1 MLSGIGLGAQPD
13 EHMHHK
19 AGHKQKPP
27 AVHTAGAT
35 GTGRTLR
42 TSRPDTTDRTGTT
55 DMTDMTGITGITG
68 AMHPAVSQLRHITLH
83 LENRKGDNALASA
96 ITLQQP

>member
-1 MLSGIGLGAQPD
+1 
-13 EHMHHK
+13 
-19 AGHKQKPP
+19 
-27 AVHTAGAT
+27 
-35 GTGRTLR
+35 
-42 TSRPDTTDRTGTT
+42 
-55 DMTDMTGITGITG
+55 MTDMTGITG